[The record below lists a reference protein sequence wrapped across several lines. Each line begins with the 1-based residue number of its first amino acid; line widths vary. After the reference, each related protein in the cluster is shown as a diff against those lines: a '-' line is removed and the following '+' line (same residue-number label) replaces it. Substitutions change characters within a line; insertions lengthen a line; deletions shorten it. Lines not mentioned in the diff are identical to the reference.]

1 MQLVSD
7 AARPAAEDYDSGPE
21 TYCLSRVVRHE
32 HDGERRVRPQSKQL
46 FVKQVA
52 GDRIERCEGLVQKQ
66 DVCVLGQGACE
77 CYALL
82 HTTRELMRHALLESV
97 EVQPTE
103 ELVRQRNATGSV
115 DAAELEGELDVARGG
130 EPGQES
136 GLLKDQRDAPI
147 DCDLTRRRPV
157 KTGEQIQKRR
167 LAATRRSDDADKL
180 PARHVKGHVPE
191 RDQLVTAMRE
201 SLGHVLH

>member
-7 AARPAAEDYDSGPE
+7 AARPAAEDYDSVPE

-97 EVQPTE
+97 EVQPT
-103 ELVRQRNATGSV
+103 RSSCANAMRP
-115 DAAELEGELDVARGG
+115 ARST
-130 EPGQES
+130 P
-136 GLLKDQRDAPI
+136 
-147 DCDLTRRRPV
+147 
-157 KTGEQIQKRR
+157 
-167 LAATRRSDDADKL
+167 RSSRASSTL
-180 PARHVKGHVPE
+180 PAAVSQGR
-191 RDQLVTAMRE
+191 RAA
-201 SLGHVLH
+201 S